1 MLFVQVTPPKRGHSM
16 TAMTTLETFGS
27 GAGPSTADIG
37 TALRERFVEARRR
50 TRGRL
55 VCVGDD
61 DLLPNAAASR
71 VVEAQDHERLWAWA
85 RQLIFSGHAS
95 ALVRLRDRELS
106 ARCEALYENGEI
118 IGALIRIDA
127 DRRADTKTPVR
138 LPSSFGWESLTEAE
152 LGVAQLVA
160 DGLTNREI
168 GTRLFMSHHT
178 VDSHLRQIFR
188 KLEISSRIELT
199 RIVVQRE
206 SAVA

>member
-1 MLFVQVTPPKRGHSM
+1 M
-16 TAMTTLETFGS
+16 TTTMTLETYGS
-27 GAGPSTADIG
+27 AVGQRPEDAGT
-37 TALRERFVEARRR
+37 TLRERFVEARRR

-55 VCVGDD
+55 VCVNDD

-71 VVEAQDHERLWAWA
+71 VVEEHDRELLWAWA
-85 RQLIFSGHAS
+85 QQSIISGHAS
-95 ALVRLRDRELS
+95 TLVRLGDRELS

-127 DRRADTKTPVR
+127 DRPADKETSVR
-138 LPSSFGWESLTEAE
+138 LPSCLGWESLTEAE

-168 GTRLFMSHHT
+168 GARLFMSHHT

-199 RIVVQRE
+199 RIVVRRE
-206 SAVA
+206 SAVAWRSA

>member
-1 MLFVQVTPPKRGHSM
+1 M
-16 TAMTTLETFGS
+16 TATMTLETHEH
-27 GAGPSTADIG
+27 AAQPSTAQAG
-37 TALRERFVEARRR
+37 AALRQRFVEARRR

-71 VVEAQDHERLWAWA
+71 VVEAHDHERLWAWA
-85 RQLIFSGHAS
+85 QQVITLGHAS
-95 ALVRLRDRELS
+95 ALVRLGDRELS
-106 ARCEALYENGEI
+106 ARCEALYENGVI
-118 IGALIRIDA
+118 IGALIRIEGD
-127 DRRADTKTPVR
+127 RADERTREP
-138 LPSSFGWESLTEAE
+138 LPSRFGWESLTEAE
-152 LGVAQLVA
+152 LGVARLVA

-168 GTRLFMSHHT
+168 GARVFMSHHT

-206 SAVA
+206 SQAA